1 MAGNTSSQPYL
12 FATLGIPI
20 SSAINVDRSRLAL
33 PETTKEDEPPL
44 QPSPNV
50 PSDTLT
56 LLPPISLTTAVEDLF
71 LLTAEEESEEG
82 IEPATKPVT
91 ACATY
96 PQQDKFSLIKRKH
109 LQEQQK
115 MKRADAEELH
125 TATVRATWWACI
137 PFLPALVGIPFIPT
151 LFYALRSPQEQAAK
165 RADER
170 QGYRSLAEASEQEQ
184 AIKSAQ
190 VKATLLPCGLV
201 TLGILGRGQLP
212 FQRELTEPFRKMIS
226 ISTLENLETWLPKVL
241 AVISWAALAIPV
253 ATILWDK
260 PTVNNSTA
268 SPNETSVIP

>member
-71 LLTAEEESEEG
+71 LLTAEEAEEEESEEG

-91 ACATY
+91 AYATY

-170 QGYRSLAEASEQEQ
+170 RGYRSLAEASEQEQ

-226 ISTLENLETWLPKVL
+226 TSTRENLEAWLPKVL
-241 AVISWAALAIPV
+241 EALSWGALATPV
-253 ATILWDK
+253 ATMLWDK
-260 PTVNNSTA
+260 PAINDNATQQNN
-268 SPNETSVIP
+268 